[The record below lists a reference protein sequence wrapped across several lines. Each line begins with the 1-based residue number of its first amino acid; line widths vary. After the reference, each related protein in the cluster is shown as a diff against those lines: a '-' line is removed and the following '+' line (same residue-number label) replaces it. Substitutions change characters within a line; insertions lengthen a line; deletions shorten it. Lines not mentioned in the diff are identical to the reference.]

1 MNEHGGQMAAM
12 PLVSVVIPAYNAAAH
27 IAEALNSLS
36 AQTCREMEVIVVD
49 DGSVDGTHDIIT
61 RGFPEVRCIRQPNGG
76 ASSARNRGV
85 QDARGEWVAFL
96 DADDAWHPDKL
107 RAQLALMRRYP
118 SVRLC
123 RTWGSETPLTHGE
136 ALQSG
141 PDGLPEHELLPSL
154 ATTLLN
160 PYFTTSTVMVRRD
173 AFLAVGGFDTS
184 LKIAE
189 DIDLYLRLLK
199 DAPEVLLLKAV
210 AVFKRPVPGS
220 LGDDDEAG
228 YVQLLGVYERF
239 FQRNPQVIRS
249 VGNVVRR
256 QAMAE
261 LWARYAGSLR
271 RNDKRGMALHAA
283 LRSMLLHPSSLAAKV
298 LLRSF
303 MP

>member
-1 MNEHGGQMAAM
+1 MNDHGCQMTTM

-27 IAEALNSLS
+27 IAEALQSLR
-36 AQTCREMEVIVVD
+36 AQSCREMEVIVVD
-49 DGSVDGTHDIIT
+49 DGSVDDTHGIVT
-61 RGFPEVRCIRQPNGG
+61 RGFPEVRCIRQSNGG

-85 QDARGEWVAFL
+85 QDARGEWIAFL

-107 RAQLALMRRYP
+107 RAQLALMRRHP
-118 SVRLC
+118 GVRLC
-123 RTWGSETPLTHGE
+123 RTWGSETPLSEGDT
-136 ALQSG
+136 LRSG
-141 PDGLPEHELLPSL
+141 ADGLPEHELLPSL
-154 ATTLLN
+154 ASTLLN

-189 DIDLYLRLLK
+189 DIDLYLRLLR

-228 YVQLLGVYERF
+228 YVQLLSVYERF
-239 FQRNPQVIRS
+239 FLSNPQVVSS
-249 VGNVVRR
+249 VGKGVCRR
-256 QAMAE
+256 AMAD
-261 LWARYAGSLR
+261 LWGRYAGSLR
-271 RNDKRGMALHAA
+271 RNGKRAMALRAA
-283 LRSMLLHPSSLAAKV
+283 ARSMLLHPSSLAAKL

-303 MP
+303 IP

>member
-1 MNEHGGQMAAM
+1 MNDHGGQMSVM

-27 IAEALNSLS
+27 IADALESLG
-36 AQTCREMEVIVVD
+36 AQTCREMEIIVVD
-49 DGSVDGTHDIIT
+49 DGSVDATHDIVM

-96 DADDAWHPDKL
+96 DADDTWHPDKL
-107 RAQLALMRRYP
+107 RAQLALMRRHP
-118 SVRLC
+118 GVRLC
-123 RTWGSETPLTHGE
+123 RTWGSETPLPHGD
-136 ALQSG
+136 ALHNG
-141 PDGLPEHELLPSL
+141 PDGLPEHELFPSL
-154 ATTLLN
+154 ASTLLN

-228 YVQLLGVYERF
+228 YVQLLRLYERF
-239 FQRNPQVIRS
+239 FQRNPQVVRA
-249 VGNVVRR
+249 VGNSVRR
-256 QAMAE
+256 QAMAD
-261 LWARYAGSLR
+261 LWGRYAASLR
-271 RNDKRGMALHAA
+271 RNGKRAMARRAA

-298 LLRSF
+298 MLRSF
-303 MP
+303 LP